1 MCQQK
6 RMSCKPKRR
15 FAFKRRAGTEKARPL
30 SVSIYPRHLELLKK
44 REQEFNVSRS
54 TIIGLLLDLETR
66 DGLLRQELVRLSRAP
81 NWTPQVESRA

>member
-1 MCQQK
+1 MAYIAKNKFVFERGGQK
-6 RMSCKPKRR
+6 VL
-15 FAFKRRAGTEKARPL
+15 ARPL